1 MPGSSHRRA
10 VIVIRTT
17 NRPVKRCARRAVLL
31 GAMIAC
37 AGPAAT
43 PRPDT
48 SAASEPATTVPDAPW
63 RMVAWHPHEAPV
75 ADRGRGVVALPVAE
89 DTGAPG
95 RASAATERS
104 DTLVFRSRPDPA
116 APVAGL
122 LLLRISGS
130 GWEYAVAGPGLA
142 APNLVEFGYE
152 ESGVPIDS
160 IVEDGQWLRGLLGTD
175 SAGRWLTGW
184 ADARGDRIEHRWW
197 ADHLAGQALFALDT
211 TRLRLAAEP
220 GGAPIDIPAG
230 EFILYGADSVRGRW
244 LRARLVAPS
253 DYCAAGDSGARHE
266 QRLWVEY
273 LDARGRPQVWY
284 HSRGC

>member
-1 MPGSSHRRA
+1 MPGSSRRRA
-10 VIVIRTT
+10 VIDIRTT
-17 NRPVKRCARRAVLL
+17 TRPVARCARRAVLL
-31 GAMIAC
+31 GVMLAC

-43 PRPDT
+43 SRFDT
-48 SAASEPATTVPDAPW
+48 SAASAPATTVPDAPW

-95 RASAATERS
+95 RASAATES
-104 DTLVFRSRPDPA
+104 IDTLVFRSRPEPA
-116 APVAGL
+116 AP
-122 LLLRISGS
+122 
-130 GWEYAVAGPGLA
+130 VAGPGLA

-160 IVEDGQWLRGLLGTD
+160 MVEDGQWLRGLLGTD